1 MSAGRVPDAY
11 LARIR
16 HAFPE
21 RSRARF
27 ELIDE
32 GAVNDV
38 VIVDGELV
46 CRFPKRDVPE
56 EGVEREGR
64 ALALVA
70 RHVRAPVPRYEVVD
84 SGFAAYQ
91 RLAGGSLTRDRLRAL
106 APADRAAVLRD
117 LVTFLAELHAVP
129 AEEAETVGV
138 GASPTVRDRPWWLA
152 FLERVR
158 ERVAPY
164 LVAHQRDWLE
174 RWFEPVLSGELLFD
188 DAPRLVHGDLAPD
201 HLLVEAS
208 APRLSGV
215 LDFGTAGLGDPAVDL
230 AALLYHYGE
239 SLVAPVLVDA
249 PDLTACLPRARFW
262 AGTLEL
268 QWALAAL
275 ERGDRGLGVAHIG
288 SARDL
293 GHPSARG

>member
-56 EGVEREGR
+56 EGLEREGR

-174 RWFEPVLSGELLFD
+174 RLFEPVLSGELL
-188 DAPRLVHGDLAPD
+188 
-201 HLLVEAS
+201 LVEAT
-208 APRLSGV
+208 APRLSGQ
-215 LDFGTAGLGDPAVDL
+215 LDCGTAGLGDPAVDL